1 MLVLLFITAVLGAV
15 AIYAIARG
23 VLAALRL
30 FDLDPMTLLVWL
42 GLAERP
48 VGPRRRA

>member
-1 MLVLLFITAVLGAV
+1 MLVLLLFITAVLGAL

-23 VLAALRL
+23 VLAALRV
-30 FDLDPMTLLVWL
+30 FDVDPITLLVWL

-48 VGPRRRA
+48 VTRRR

>member
-1 MLVLLFITAVLGAV
+1 MLLLITAVLGAL
-15 AIYAIARG
+15 AIYAIARC
-23 VLAALRL
+23 VLAALRV

-48 VGPRRRA
+48 VEPRRRA